1 MTLSRIARRFGMFF
15 LFFSLP
21 LQAQLRHHALTPLGE
36 VTICGVVREASTGAP
51 VAGAVVHSGTSFC
64 MQGGTKADG
73 KYTLTLPGG
82 RTSLISAEHF
92 AYDTQ
97 TVGFLPTNGGVLD
110 FSLNPRPAVT
120 VKLVSG
126 QTKVLDLGTSKF
138 GYLFPF
144 AGYASADNA
153 NLCKPD
159 GSPFAPLKTE
169 IAKIIG
175 PAVPV
180 SFSPCCTIGA
190 VSTVNVEMK
199 SGEKTA
205 AYFNDSCYGYEV
217 DFFGRER
224 STGTFLYDHFK
235 DITEIDFP

>member
-1 MTLSRIARRFGMFF
+1 MTLSRIARRIGMFF

-36 VTICGVVREASTGAP
+36 VTISGVVREASTGAP

-73 KYTLTLPGG
+73 KYTLTIPGG

-97 TVGFLPTNGGVLD
+97 
-110 FSLNPRPAVT
+110 
-120 VKLVSG
+120 
-126 QTKVLDLGTSKF
+126 
-138 GYLFPF
+138 
-144 AGYASADNA
+144 
-153 NLCKPD
+153 
-159 GSPFAPLKTE
+159 
-169 IAKIIG
+169 
-175 PAVPV
+175 
-180 SFSPCCTIGA
+180 
-190 VSTVNVEMK
+190 TVNVEMK